1 LGQRAGVDFPY
12 LLFADQLGERIEPS
26 RARAGVRWI
35 RLVTDLPTGLR
46 ELLRGHLRWSA
57 YWRSVLGSDIESV
70 FSLDDP
76 LPGLAELTLLPYLFL
91 KRGF

>member
-1 LGQRAGVDFPY
+1 
-12 LLFADQLGERIEPS
+12 
-26 RARAGVRWI
+26 
-35 RLVTDLPTGLR
+35 
-46 ELLRGHLRWSA
+46 
-57 YWRSVLGSDIESV
+57 VLGADIESV